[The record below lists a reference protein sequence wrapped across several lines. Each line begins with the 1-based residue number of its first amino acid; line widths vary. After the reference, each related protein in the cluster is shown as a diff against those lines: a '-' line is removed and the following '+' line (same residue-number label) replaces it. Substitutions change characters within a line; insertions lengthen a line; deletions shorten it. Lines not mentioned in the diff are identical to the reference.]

1 MQKTYKRFII
11 TVFGSLSS
19 QKKDTHG
26 YKYYKISKYF
36 YNHEALRVIY
46 CLDYD
51 DGIAIPSSYIRSLF
65 SFKINKIIFKLISK
79 IRIIIPSFPT
89 RLIQEIL
96 FDIFCFIYLKRDK
109 WSGTLINLKPV
120 IPLSVKAFKRKY
132 KNSNIISL
140 STIAHPRFNYVLV
153 RKLQNKYQ
161 LPKRSI
167 YTNVRRVRRLEKVFK
182 LSDKIF
188 MMVNS
193 EFIRKTYLRYQI
205 PIEKLITTNTNPGID
220 TNFFT
225 PIKKNRYRAVTR
237 FLTLGYL
244 NLIKGIPLLIDAWI
258 GISEDQKANAKLIL
272 GGEADKDIREILS
285 REKKQLSRNMQLLGY
300 VENLVSIY
308 NRNDV
313 FIAASV
319 SDNGPS
325 TLLEAMACGVPVI
338 VSKNCGLSELIEH
351 GREGF
356 IYDPLDIKTLRK
368 YIIWFINNKNKIPEM
383 GEKAREKAM
392 HFKLDDYVPQ
402 FFEACR
408 NLTKIKRISKHEIPD
423 AR

>member
-1 MQKTYKRFII
+1 MQKTNKRFII

-161 LPKRSI
+161 LSKSFRA
-167 YTNVRRVRRLEKVFK
+167 
-182 LSDKIF
+182 
-188 MMVNS
+188 
-193 EFIRKTYLRYQI
+193 
-205 PIEKLITTNTNPGID
+205 IEKLITTNTNPGID